1 MGGSS
6 SSSAS
11 TTKNETRD
19 GRVAGDN
26 GAIGLSVGEGN
37 VDVHIV
43 SDEAFQ
49 LGGDAIREIAEFAL
63 FSTRTN
69 ADLARFVAN
78 TGGRATETAQS
89 ALSVA
94 LDQTQQRNRSEETQL
109 SEQIIKIG
117 IPAAAIAFAVSQ
129 IWGSK

>member
-11 TTKNETRD
+11 TTTNETRD

-26 GAIGLSVGEGN
+26 GAIGLSVGEGD
-37 VDVHIV
+37 VGVHIV
-43 SDEAFQ
+43 PDEAFQ
-49 LGGDAIREIAEFAL
+49 LGGEAIQEIA
-63 FSTRTN
+63 S
-69 ADLARFVAN
+69 LARLVTE
-78 TGGRATETAQS
+78 TGGRATETAQG
-89 ALSVA
+89 ALALA
-94 LDQTQQRNRSEETQL
+94 LDETQQRDRSEETQL

-117 IPAAAIAFAVSQ
+117 IPAAALAFAVSQ